1 MQLEF
6 QHIVILTFIPDV
18 QISHQS
24 SAFVFA
30 KPFQHHELDTVRTEW
45 QAMTASV
52 TPGNMA

>member
-30 KPFQHHELDTVRTEW
+30 KPLQHHELDTVRTE
-45 QAMTASV
+45 
-52 TPGNMA
+52 